1 MMILTGSN
9 ISSGGS
15 VGMRRIALLLTAA
28 IGTAALLAFFYPGI
42 MVNAAD
48 VATRVEGEDFNVQ
61 PTGTKVVTDA
71 TFYSPPNNQALKFTN
86 DTAIAEE
93 SVTFASQGGVVLW
106 ARGGSRTVRL
116 P

>member
-1 MMILTGSN
+1 
-9 ISSGGS
+9 
-15 VGMRRIALLLTAA
+15 MRRIALLLTAA

-71 TFYSPPNNQALKFTN
+71 TFYSPPNNHN